1 MSDFTQAMAV
11 VFGFP
16 AADIEAAWK
25 DATTVTLTFSIRD
38 PSQTSTLI
46 ATIKSGDA
54 ITTKM
59 TAELKKKGGVLA
71 SLQIASLSEPKTA
84 AVPKKG

>member
-1 MSDFTQAMAV
+1 MAS

-38 PSQTSTLI
+38 PSQTSTLE

-54 ITTKM
+54 VTTKM
-59 TAELKKKGGVLA
+59 TEELKKKGGTLA
-71 SLQIASLSEPKTA
+71 SLQIASLSEPKTGPA
-84 AVPKKG
+84 PPKKG

>member
-1 MSDFTQAMAV
+1 MSDFIQAMAV

-25 DATTVTLTFSIRD
+25 DATTVTLKFSIRD
-38 PSQTSTLI
+38 PSQTSTLV

-54 ITTKM
+54 IKAKM
-59 TAELKKKGGVLA
+59 TEELKKKGGALA
-71 SLQIASLSEPKTA
+71 RLQIASLSEPKTA